1 MGSISIKDK
10 PLDREALAVR
20 YAAMMEDPL
29 YAGITGRLEL
39 NA

>member
-1 MGSISIKDK
+1 MGSTSITDK

-20 YAAMMEDPL
+20 YAD
-29 YAGITGRLEL
+29 AGITGRLEL